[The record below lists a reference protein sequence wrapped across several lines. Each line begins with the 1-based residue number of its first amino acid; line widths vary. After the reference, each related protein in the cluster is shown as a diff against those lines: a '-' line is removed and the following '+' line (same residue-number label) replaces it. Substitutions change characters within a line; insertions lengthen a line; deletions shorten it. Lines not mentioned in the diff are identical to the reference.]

1 MGHQPSFSPIR
12 CGFVASA
19 CLLLAACPAFASGPQ
34 STPSIFAPASTPAF
48 EIYKVALFAL
58 VITGAIFVTV
68 AGLLLYAIVKYR
80 AREDDPLDE
89 PPQIYGS
96 LQVELAWTVIP
107 IIIVLVL
114 FLTTTRII
122 FAIQNAPAPKSAL
135 HVDVIGHQYWWE
147 FRYPTLGVVTANELH
162 IPVSSP
168 QDPRPTFLR
177 LLSADVNH
185 SFWVPQLA
193 GKIDLI
199 PNHPNQLWMDPQ
211 TPGLYLGQCAQFCGV
226 EHAKML
232 IRVYVDTPEQFDAW
246 VKDQKQEAVNS
257 PSAIAGRH
265 IFETEA
271 CMNCHTINGTAARG
285 TVGPDLTHLM
295 SRSTI
300 ASGVVLNTPQNLH
313 AWIEDPD
320 TFKPGSLMPAMQLSD
335 QQINQVVAYLTTLH

>member
-1 MGHQPSFSPIR
+1 
-12 CGFVASA
+12 
-19 CLLLAACPAFASGPQ
+19 
-34 STPSIFAPASTPAF
+34 
-48 EIYKVALFAL
+48 
-58 VITGAIFVTV
+58 
-68 AGLLLYAIVKYR
+68 
-80 AREDDPLDE
+80 
-89 PPQIYGS
+89 
-96 LQVELAWTVIP
+96 
-107 IIIVLVL
+107 
-114 FLTTTRII
+114 
-122 FAIQNAPAPKSAL
+122 
-135 HVDVIGHQYWWE
+135 
-147 FRYPTLGVVTANELH
+147 
-162 IPVSSP
+162 
-168 QDPRPTFLR
+168 
-177 LLSADVNH
+177 
-185 SFWVPQLA
+185 
-193 GKIDLI
+193 
-199 PNHPNQLWMDPQ
+199 MDPQ